1 MAERELSPSQKAAIY
16 IELGMLKEDREN
28 TPKPGRPKNS
38 SGSAGVSE
46 GEAVVKAARKAGV
59 GEHTMRDTEWLSK
72 NTVTARRLEAAGGQ
86 IDPLPKHVHGRDGKS
101 YEYAPRKRLEEE
113 ATPHLAYEAFR
124 GAIGNGSGERERVF
138 G

>member
-72 NTVTARRLEAAGGQ
+72 NAPDEYEAARAHPP
-86 IDPLPKHVHGRDGKS
+86 IWPTKPS
-101 YEYAPRKRLEEE
+101 A
-113 ATPHLAYEAFR
+113 
-124 GAIGNGSGERERVF
+124 ER
-138 G
+138 